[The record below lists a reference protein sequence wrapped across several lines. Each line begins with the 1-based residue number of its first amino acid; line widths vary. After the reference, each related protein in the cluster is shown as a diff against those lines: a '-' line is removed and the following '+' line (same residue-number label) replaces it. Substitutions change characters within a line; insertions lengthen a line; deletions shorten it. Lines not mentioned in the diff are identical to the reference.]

1 MKTIFAIGLT
11 ALAMGAFAA
20 ADDVLISFSTPGPDT
35 YADGTTVLNGERY
48 ALVWQKKGTVEA
60 FAINGDGTTANGEI
74 VLVAP
79 LAKDGKCPPVVFEVD
94 KAVYDAKGYAGGTF
108 AVYMLDTRIQA
119 NELYASGKVGMT
131 DFVNGYAAAT
141 EQKSASGQGNT
152 MAANKVDGAAVG
164 VALEVESPTI
174 ASMKIE
180 NGQVKITVSGMS
192 PAATYKIVSGTDIKN
207 LSTDVKAQQNGD
219 EFTIDAGAAAGAF
232 FKVKGTKNF

>member
-141 EQKSASGQGNT
+141 ASQAASGQGNT
-152 MAANKVDGAAVG
+152 LAANAVNGAAVG
-164 VALEVESPTI
+164 VALEVAAPTI
-174 ASMKIE
+174 TSMKVAD
-180 NGQVKITVSGMS
+180 GKVTITVSGMS
-192 PAATYKIVSGTDIKN
+192 PAATYSIMTG
-207 LSTDVKAQQNGD
+207 TDVKDLVRPVPAKADGD
-219 EFTIDAGAAAGAF
+219 TFQFDAAEGGRF
-232 FKVKGTKNF
+232 FKVRGSKNF